1 MNRTW
6 RKLYLG
12 LCAMAAVAIA
22 DVLTVDYF
30 GYQQQGL
37 SRI

>member
-1 MNRTW
+1 MNRIVET
-6 RKLYLG
+6 G
-12 LCAMAAVAIA
+12 SSVA